1 MNDTPTEK
9 RSIPVHIASA
19 ADGVSL
25 GAVGATGKR
34 RRQHAALYDTILFV
48 ATEPAQSIL
57 PQSDTREIAYVI
69 ALDGAVVIGSSKSD
83 AAAGVGTTVPQNVRW
98 PVIDDRPVYAA
109 PTPALTAGTTARL
122 SVEAIYEESD

>member
-25 GAVGATGKR
+25 GAVGASRTR
-34 RRQHAALYDTILFV
+34 RRQHGALYDTILFV
-48 ATEPAQSIL
+48 AAESAQSIL
-57 PQSDTREIAYVI
+57 PQSDTRVIAFIV

-83 AAAGVGTTVPQNVRW
+83 AAAGVGTTVPQNTAW
-98 PVIDDRPVYAA
+98 PVDDDRPVFAA
-109 PTPALTAGTTARL
+109 PSPALTGSATARL
-122 SVEAIYEESD
+122 SVQATYEEE